1 MDQILDIQGIPTR
14 LRRVGVGPEVVVLH
28 GWGASI
34 EAVQSITAG
43 LADVCAV
50 HTVDLPGFGQTG
62 RPPGVWGVED
72 YSEWTRALF
81 TSLGLSRPSIIGHS
95 HGGRIAIHL
104 AAHHPELVDRL
115 LLVDAAGIRPRRT
128 AAWYRKVA
136 LAKVAKHVLNRLG
149 SPGRAVGQ
157 RLVGYSA
164 SSDYAASDSAMRPT
178 FVRLVNT
185 DLTALLPDVHASTL
199 LVWGDQ
205 DTETPLSDG
214 ETMARL
220 IPDAGLVVFQGAGHF
235 SYADQ
240 PQRFTRVARHFLA
253 DPVAASSAR
262 AATTRAGGSRG

>member
-1 MDQILDIQGIPTR
+1 MDQILDIQGISTR
-14 LRRVGVGPEVVVLH
+14 LRRVGRGPDVLVLH

-34 EAVQSITAG
+34 EAVQSILNG
-43 LADVCAV
+43 LADVCTV
-50 HTVDLPGFGQTG
+50 HAVDLPGFGHTG
-62 RPPGVWGVED
+62 RPPHTWGVEE
-72 YSEWTRALF
+72 YSDWTRALL
-81 TSLGLSRPSIIGHS
+81 TTLGLSRPSIVGHS

-104 AAHHPELVDRL
+104 AAHHPELVGRL
-115 LLVDAAGIRPRRT
+115 LLVDSAGIRPRRT
-128 AAWYRKVA
+128 AKWYRKVA
-136 LAKVAKHVLNRLG
+136 MAKVAKHVLSRLG

-157 RLVGYSA
+157 RLVGRSA

-220 IPDAGLVVFQGAGHF
+220 IPDAGLVVFSGAGHF

-240 PQRFTRVARHFLA
+240 PQRFARVARHFLSE
-253 DPVAASSAR
+253 PGAASGR
-262 AATTRAGGSRG
+262 AATG